1 MNMMTETEDAGRR
14 SIGAKRNPASADAI
28 REAAEALLLEAGYAG
43 FSIEAVA
50 RRARAGKPTIYRW
63 WPGKAA
69 LLLDIYHRQKQV
81 GYPDT
86 GRVEDD
92 VFLLLKSLIGSWRE
106 TSAGTLFR
114 SIIAEAQSDAK
125 AAAALEEYNRERRRH
140 TGELIARAKRRGEVV
155 EDIDPDLAAELIGA
169 YARGRLLADRLD
181 DDDAALRKV
190 VRHLLGG
197 WLA

>member
-1 MNMMTETEDAGRR
+1 MTDDAGRR

-28 REAAEALLLEAGYAG
+28 REAAEELLVEAGYAG

-69 LLLDIYHRQKQV
+69 LLLDIYHRQKRV
-81 GYPDT
+81 SYPDT
-86 GRVEDD
+86 GRIEDD
-92 VFLLLKSLIGSWRE
+92 IFLFLKGLFAHWRE
-106 TSAGTLFR
+106 TSAGTLIR

-125 AAAALEEYNRERRRH
+125 AAAALEDYDRKRRQQK
-140 TGELIARAKRRGEVV
+140 GEMIARAQQRGEIRA
-155 EDIDPDLAAELIGA
+155 EIDPELAAQLIIA
-169 YARGRLLADRLD
+169 YARARLLADQLD
-181 DDDAALRKV
+181 DDDESIRRV

-197 WLA
+197 WLT